1 MEKGEA
7 QARSPTHRSKLPCDR
22 TGRPQTQRW
31 RCHPSTCFAT
41 RPRWGRASNPFDPA
55 LQIAGRISSVIVPC
69 NVASKLNRDPNR
81 RPRKVILVVTQTKAQ
96 MRLKKRKLIL
106 ETLIAETTE
115 RQRSRYTGTN
125 TLNSERDA
133 HTLTAEVTHRTTI
146 WRATSE
152 DAGEVTLAFF
162 EIAIPKSCET

>member
-7 QARSPTHRSKLPCDR
+7 QVRSPTRRSKLPCDR
-22 TGRPQTQRW
+22 TERLQTQRW

-69 NVASKLNRDPNR
+69 NVASKLNQDPNR
-81 RPRKVILVVTQTKAQ
+81 RPRKVILVVTQNEAQ
-96 MRLKKRKLIL
+96 MRLRKRKLIL

-133 HTLTAEVTHRTTI
+133 HTLTAEMTHRTT
-146 WRATSE
+146 T
-152 DAGEVTLAFF
+152 GERHRKMP
-162 EIAIPKSCET
+162 EK